1 MYYATDIVD
10 ALDSLT
16 QSHTPFRSASLSVK
30 VKHGVYCATVRVVRR
45 VKPAESNAKT
55 LSFTT
60 YGKEA
65 LQAVRCSFDSAAEYL
80 RTELSADSSN
90 G

>member
-16 QSHTPFRSASLSVK
+16 QSHTPFRSASLSVR
-30 VKHGVYCATVRVVRR
+30 VKRGVYCATVRAVRR
-45 VKPAESNAKT
+45 VKSAESNVRT
-55 LSFTT
+55 LTFTT
-60 YGKEA
+60 YGKDA
-65 LQAVRCSFDSAAEYL
+65 LQAVQSSFDSAEEYL
-80 RTELSADSSN
+80 HAELSADSNN